1 MKDEYIKFNGWYAVV
16 DDCDNVLFESQ
27 NFDDALNFYSDSDS
41 DDVWI
46 TKEMDLYNT
55 WGVELGFISFHPV
68 AISY

>member
-55 WGVELGFISFHPV
+55 WGVELGFISFRPV

>member
-1 MKDEYIKFNGWYAVV
+1 MKDEYRKFNGWYAVV

-55 WGVELGFISFHPV
+55 WGVELEFISFHPV